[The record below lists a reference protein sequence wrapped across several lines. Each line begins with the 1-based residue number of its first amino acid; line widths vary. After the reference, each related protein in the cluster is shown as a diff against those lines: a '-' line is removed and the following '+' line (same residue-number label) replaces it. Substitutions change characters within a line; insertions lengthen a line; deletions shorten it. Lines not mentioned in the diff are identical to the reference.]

1 MGSRK
6 LFFISF
12 EHRKSNTYLHTK
24 IILNRTSLRI
34 RYDIIY
40 AIGINIDKMRFHDLS
55 FKRYIITSSS
65 NKNII
70 QLEKK
75 QVTPPF
81 KPPLED
87 ERDDQNFDPVF
98 TDEPPIL
105 TPISDQ

>member
-6 LFFISF
+6 LFFICF
-12 EHRKSNTYLHTK
+12 EYRKSNTDLHTK
-24 IILNRTSLRI
+24 IVRKILRI
-34 RYDIIY
+34 RYDIVY
-40 AIGINIDKMRFHDLS
+40 AIGINVDKMRFHNSS
-55 FKRYIITSSS
+55 FKKYITRSSS
-65 NKNII
+65 NQNII

>member
-1 MGSRK
+1 
-6 LFFISF
+6 
-12 EHRKSNTYLHTK
+12 
-24 IILNRTSLRI
+24 
-34 RYDIIY
+34 
-40 AIGINIDKMRFHDLS
+40 MRFHDLS
-55 FKRYIITSSS
+55 FKRYITTSSS